1 MDDLNNNY
9 IMGENHD
16 KYDYD
21 GDNEGEGG
29 EDIGGTG
36 DGGSGGTGDGGIGGT
51 GDGDNEGEGTGDG
64 DNEGEGTGDGGSGSS
79 GGGNNSLLTKSI
91 NNNGILNELF
101 IKQLKNITSNKKLSY
116 CDIQRISKFLKVSI
130 FGSTCSL
137 WTGYITNDKNIN
149 KGVYINFYYNKKK
162 IALHRLLYANYVGEI
177 SDKEYIKYNC
187 INKGK
192 CCNIHHMSKFTY
204 KKNDN
209 LTYKTKKDGIQQI
222 DTNLTLEL

>member
-1 MDDLNNNY
+1 MDDLNNKY
-9 IMGENHD
+9 ILGGNHD
-16 KYDYD
+16 KYDDDGCD
-21 GDNEGEGG
+21 GDGG
-29 EDIGGTG
+29 GGGGGCDGCDGDG
-36 DGGSGGTGDGGIGGT
+36 DGGSGGVCD
-51 GDGDNEGEGTGDG
+51 GDGDGD
-64 DNEGEGTGDGGSGSS
+64 GDGGSGGS
-79 GGGNNSLLTKSI
+79 GGSIENNNLLTKSI
-91 NNNGILNELF
+91 NNNSILNELF
-101 IKQLKNITSNKKLSY
+101 IKQLKNITSHKKLSY

-130 FGSTCSL
+130 FGNTCSL

-209 LTYKTKKDGIQQI
+209 SNYKTKKVCVQQI
-222 DTNLTLEL
+222 DTNLTLEI

>member
-1 MDDLNNNY
+1 MDVLNNNNKE
-9 IMGENHD
+9 GENHD
-16 KYDYD
+16 K
-21 GDNEGEGG
+21 EEGG
-29 EDIGGTG
+29 SRDSGCGEDK
-36 DGGSGGTGDGGIGGT
+36 GS
-51 GDGDNEGEGTGDG
+51 EGSRD
-64 DNEGEGTGDGGSGSS
+64 SGSS
-79 GGGNNSLLTKSI
+79 NGSRDSGSREGGSSNGSSNLLSELI
-91 NNNGILNELF
+91 NNNSILSELF
-101 IKQLKNITSNKKLSY
+101 VNQLKNISPQKKLSY
-116 CDIQRISKFLKVSI
+116 CDIQRINKFLKTSI
-130 FGSTCSL
+130 FSSNCSL

-204 KKNDN
+204 KKNDSTN
-209 LTYKTKKDGIQQI
+209 SKNKKEGIQQI

>member
-1 MDDLNNNY
+1 MILIKKIYFNFNKLHLKGNHFVFESLKVYY
-9 IMGENHD
+9 IN
-16 KYDYD
+16 
-21 GDNEGEGG
+21 
-29 EDIGGTG
+29 
-36 DGGSGGTGDGGIGGT
+36 
-51 GDGDNEGEGTGDG
+51 
-64 DNEGEGTGDGGSGSS
+64 
-79 GGGNNSLLTKSI
+79 
-91 NNNGILNELF
+91 
-101 IKQLKNITSNKKLSY
+101 
-116 CDIQRISKFLKVSI
+116 KFLKTSI
-130 FGSTCSL
+130 FSSNCSL

-204 KKNDN
+204 KKNDSTN
-209 LTYKTKKDGIQQI
+209 SKNKKEGIQQI

>member
-1 MDDLNNNY
+1 MMDDLNNNY

-16 KYDYD
+16 KYDVSNKGCGEGSLD
-21 GDNEGEGG
+21 GCDGEGG
-29 EDIGGTG
+29 L
-36 DGGSGGTGDGGIGGT
+36 DGGCSEGSKEGSIG
-51 GDGDNEGEGTGDG
+51 E
-64 DNEGEGTGDGGSGSS
+64 
-79 GGGNNSLLTKSI
+79 GGNNILIKSI

-101 IKQLKNITSNKKLSY
+101 INQLKNINSQKKLSY
-116 CDIQRISKFLKVSI
+116 CDIQRISKFLKISI
-130 FGSTCSL
+130 FGNTCSL

-187 INKGK
+187 VNKGK

-204 KKNDN
+204 KKNDIIKS
-209 LTYKTKKDGIQQI
+209 KTKINGVPHI
-222 DTNLTLEL
+222 DTNLTLEI

>member
-1 MDDLNNNY
+1 MDDLNNKY
-9 IMGENHD
+9 ILGGNHD
-16 KYDYD
+16 KYDDDVCEGCGGGSDEGGGGCD
-21 GDNEGEGG
+21 GGEGG
-29 EDIGGTG
+29 EG
-36 DGGSGGTGDGGIGGT
+36 GGSG
-51 GDGDNEGEGTGDG
+51 E
-64 DNEGEGTGDGGSGSS
+64 GGSGE
-79 GGGNNSLLTKSI
+79 GNNNLLTKSI
-91 NNNGILNELF
+91 NNNSILNELF
-101 IKQLKNITSNKKLSY
+101 IKQLKNITSHKKLSY

-130 FGSTCSL
+130 FGNTCSL
-137 WTGYITNDKNIN
+137 WSGYITNDKNIN

-209 LTYKTKKDGIQQI
+209 SNYKTKKVCVQQI
-222 DTNLTLEL
+222 DTNLTLEI

>member
-21 GDNEGEGG
+21 GDNEGEGDG
-29 EDIGGTG
+29 GIGGTG
-36 DGGSGGTGDGGIGGT
+36 DGGSGGTGDGGSG
-51 GDGDNEGEGTGDG
+51 
-64 DNEGEGTGDGGSGSS
+64 GTGDGGSGSS

>member
-16 KYDYD
+16 KYDESHKGCGSD
-21 GDNEGEGG
+21 DCGGEGSQECGGDDCGGEGSQECGGEGG
-29 EDIGGTG
+29 HE
-36 DGGSGGTGDGGIGGT
+36 
-51 GDGDNEGEGTGDG
+51 
-64 DNEGEGTGDGGSGSS
+64 GSS
-79 GGGNNSLLTKSI
+79 EGGHEGSIGEGGNNILIKSI

-101 IKQLKNITSNKKLSY
+101 INQLKNINSQKKLSY
-116 CDIQRISKFLKVSI
+116 CDIQRISKFLKISI
-130 FGSTCSL
+130 FGNTCSL

-187 INKGK
+187 VNKGK

-204 KKNDN
+204 KKNDIIKS
-209 LTYKTKKDGIQQI
+209 KTKINGVQQI
-222 DTNLTLEL
+222 DTNLTLEI

>member
-16 KYDYD
+16 KYD
-21 GDNEGEGG
+21 
-29 EDIGGTG
+29 G
-36 DGGSGGTGDGGIGGT
+36 DGGSCGDGGGSGG
-51 GDGDNEGEGTGDG
+51 G
-64 DNEGEGTGDGGSGSS
+64 GDGGDGGDCGGSGEGGS
-79 GGGNNSLLTKSI
+79 GGSGESNSLLTKSI

-101 IKQLKNITSNKKLSY
+101 INQLKNISHHKKLSY

-130 FGSTCSL
+130 FGNSCSL
-137 WTGYITNDKNIN
+137 WSGYITNDKNIN

-177 SDKEYIKYNC
+177 NDKEYIKYNC
-187 INKGK
+187 VNKGK

-209 LTYKTKKDGIQQI
+209 NISKTKKDCVQQV

>member
-9 IMGENHD
+9 IMGGNNNKNYKGSD
-16 KYDYD
+16 VK
-21 GDNEGEGG
+21 GEGEGEGEG
-29 EDIGGTG
+29 EDNDIEQEGGDNDIEQEG
-36 DGGSGGTGDGGIGGT
+36 GGSGG
-51 GDGDNEGEGTGDG
+51 
-64 DNEGEGTGDGGSGSS
+64 GSS
-79 GGGNNSLLTKSI
+79 NGSNNLLLESI
-91 NNNGILNELF
+91 NNSILSELF
-101 IKQLKNITSNKKLSY
+101 VNQLKNINSQKKLSY
-116 CDIQRISKFLKVSI
+116 CDIQRINKFLKVSI
-130 FGSTCSL
+130 FGNTCSL
-137 WTGYITNDKNIN
+137 WSGYITNDKNIN

-209 LTYKTKKDGIQQI
+209 TNFRNKKDGIQQI

>member
-1 MDDLNNNY
+1 MVDLNNNKD
-9 IMGENHD
+9 GENHD
-16 KYDYD
+16 KE
-21 GDNEGEGG
+21 EG
-29 EDIGGTG
+29 
-36 DGGSGGTGDGGIGGT
+36 GGSGGGGSR
-51 GDGDNEGEGTGDG
+51 
-64 DNEGEGTGDGGSGSS
+64 DGGSRDGGSRDGWSRDGSGGSS
-79 GGGNNSLLTKSI
+79 GSNNILSELI
-91 NNNGILNELF
+91 NNNSILSELF
-101 IKQLKNITSNKKLSY
+101 VNQLKNISPQKKLSY
-116 CDIQRISKFLKVSI
+116 CDIQRINKFLKTSI
-130 FGSTCSL
+130 FSSNCSL

-204 KKNDN
+204 KKNDSTN
-209 LTYKTKKDGIQQI
+209 SKNKKEGIQQI

>member
-16 KYDYD
+16 KYEYD
-21 GDNEGEGG
+21 GENEEDGGCGGGGGDGGCGGDEG
-29 EDIGGTG
+29 DGGCGGDGGDGGCGGDSGSGG
-36 DGGSGGTGDGGIGGT
+36 DGGSG
-51 GDGDNEGEGTGDG
+51 E
-64 DNEGEGTGDGGSGSS
+64 S
-79 GGGNNSLLTKSI
+79 NSLLTKSI

-116 CDIQRISKFLKVSI
+116 CDIQRISKFLKASI
-130 FGSTCSL
+130 FGNTCSL

-187 INKGK
+187 VNKGK

-209 LTYKTKKDGIQQI
+209 ITYKTKKDGVQQI

>member
-16 KYDYD
+16 KYEYD
-21 GDNEGEGG
+21 GENEEDGG
-29 EDIGGTG
+29 DGGCGGGGCSGGDGGGCDGGGSG
-36 DGGSGGTGDGGIGGT
+36 DGGSGGDC
-51 GDGDNEGEGTGDG
+51 
-64 DNEGEGTGDGGSGSS
+64 GGSGES
-79 GGGNNSLLTKSI
+79 NSLLTKSI

-101 IKQLKNITSNKKLSY
+101 INQLKNISPHKKLSY

-130 FGSTCSL
+130 FGNTCSL
-137 WTGYITNDKNIN
+137 WSGYITNDKNIN

-177 SDKEYIKYNC
+177 NDKEYIKYNC
-187 INKGK
+187 VNKGK

-209 LTYKTKKDGIQQI
+209 NISKTKKDCVQQV